1 MRTRRIIYLVLACLF
16 IAIQIVVY
24 IFIPPAETFI
34 PLEYKGDTAYS
45 AGTYFGINIFLIIA
59 IFLLIGVYR
68 VGRKIKL
75 KERQQLLEAFDDPIE
90 TLDNPS

>member
-1 MRTRRIIYLVLACLF
+1 MKTRRIIYLVLACLF
-16 IAIQIVVY
+16 IAIQMIVY

-34 PLEYKGDTAYS
+34 PLEYKGDTAYT
-45 AGTYFGINIFLIIA
+45 AGTYVGINIFLIIA

-75 KERQQLLEAFDDPIE
+75 RERQQMLEAFDDAME
-90 TLDNPS
+90 SSDHSS